1 MLHGVNMVWKTAPYV
16 PPASA
21 DGFVAADADWLA
33 DHGFNTA
40 RIGVLWVGVTP
51 DAPDAID
58 HAFLEHWTPVNKLLH
73 ARPLW
78 MLFGLNQDIPRD
90 VKSDD
95 AGSNASCMLTYGV
108 GLSSK

>member
-1 MLHGVNMVWKTAPYV
+1 MLHGVNRVWKTAPYV

-33 DHGFNTA
+33 DPGFNTA

-58 HAFLEHWTPVNKLLH
+58 HAYLEHWNRSTYMLATLH
-73 ARPLW
+73 VCSLFDFHQHTLGPLSQ
-78 MLFGLNQDIPRD
+78 GECVP
-90 VKSDD
+90 K
-95 AGSNASCMLTYGV
+95 
-108 GLSSK
+108 